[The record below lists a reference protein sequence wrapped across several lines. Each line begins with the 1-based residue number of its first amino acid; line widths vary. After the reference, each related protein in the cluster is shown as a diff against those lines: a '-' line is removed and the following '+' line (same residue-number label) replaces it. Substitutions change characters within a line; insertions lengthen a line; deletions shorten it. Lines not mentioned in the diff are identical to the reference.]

1 HRQPPET
8 AMTHSP
14 ISTDTTVRIGAIE
27 VRYLMD
33 GTRTGESGLFEM
45 RLPSQATVPPAH
57 SHPDAEE
64 MLFVLEGTLRHTID
78 GVVRDLGPG
87 DTAFTPRGGVQGFS
101 NPFGE
106 TVRTLTV
113 VTPDIGVQ
121 YLRALAQVVNAGSAP
136 ERASLVEIVTR
147 KGLEPALL

>member
-1 HRQPPET
+1 
-8 AMTHSP
+8 MTHPP
-14 ISTDTTVRIGAIE
+14 ISADTTVRIGTIE

-33 GTRTGESGLFEM
+33 GTRSGESGLFEM
-45 RLPSQATVPPAH
+45 RLPPQAHVPPAH
-57 SHPDAEE
+57 SHADAEE
-64 MLFVLEGTLRHTID
+64 MLFVLEGTLRHTVD

-106 TVRTLTV
+106 AVRTLTV

-121 YLRALAQVVNAGSAP
+121 YLRVLAQVVNAGSP
-136 ERASLVEIVTR
+136 PDRASLVEIVTR
-147 KGLEPALL
+147 HGMEPALL

>member
-1 HRQPPET
+1 MSPTPIT
-8 AMTHSP
+8 A
-14 ISTDTTVRIGAIE
+14 DTTVRIGAIE
-27 VRYLMD
+27 IRYLMD
-33 GTRTGESGLFEM
+33 GTHSGESGLFEM
-45 RLPSQATVPPAH
+45 RLPPHAHIPAGH
-57 SHPDAEE
+57 SHADAEE

-121 YLRALAQVVNAGSAP
+121 YFRDLVQGVNAGNP
-136 ERASLVEIVTR
+136 GHASRIEVVTR
-147 KGLEPALL
+147 HGLEEALL

>member
-1 HRQPPET
+1 
-8 AMTHSP
+8 MTHSP
-14 ISTDTTVRIGAIE
+14 ISTDTTVRIGSIE

-45 RLPSQATVPPAH
+45 RLPPQAHVPAAH

-78 GVVRDLGPG
+78 GVERDLGPG

-121 YLRALAQVVNAGSAP
+121 YLRVLAQVVNAGSAP
-136 ERASLVEIVTR
+136 ERGSLVEIVTR